1 MKITGYKLHRLNI
14 PLREP
19 IGDSQVYFDEHW
31 MTIVELVGDDG
42 QTGVGFDIQQGIPT
56 ASLADQEAIFE
67 HVNWPSL
74 EGESPLSLGLRIT
87 RPRGGNVGVGFRN
100 VAVET
105 ALWDL
110 AAKQAGLPLY
120 KMLGGQ
126 VPEVR
131 AYASTLDFHL
141 DDTEFRNKLENF
153 HQLGFRAVKIKV
165 GHPDVGWDLRRMGIA
180 VDVMGQGEPLMV
192 DANEAWSVKEAM
204 LRMHAY
210 RDAGFEIYWIEDPI
224 TREDFE
230 GYARLCGELPFTRV
244 NTGEYLGY
252 SGKRRLIE
260 AQAVDVVNVHGS
272 IGISRDIARLAA
284 DYGVPVSLGN
294 TIMEIG
300 VHLAASLPEC
310 LFLEFSD
317 IRWNELAVEP
327 VQFHDGLAIAPD
339 RPGHGIELDPEKLAH
354 YSAPGG

>member
-1 MKITGYKLHRLNI
+1 MKISDFKLHRLHV
-14 PLREP
+14 PLRET
-19 IGDSQVYFDEHW
+19 IGDSQVRFDDHW
-31 MTIVELVGDDG
+31 MTIVELETDDG
-42 QTGVGFDIQQGIPT
+42 QTGVGWDIQQGVPT
-56 ASLADQEAIFE
+56 ASQADQEAVFR
-67 HVNWPSL
+67 HSSWPMI
-74 EGESPLSLGLRIT
+74 EGHNPLSLALRIS
-87 RPRGGNVGVGFRN
+87 RPRGGNVGVGFRPIT
-100 VAVET
+100 VET

-110 AAKQAGLPLY
+110 AAKQIGLPLY
-120 KMLGGQ
+120 KVLGGES
-126 VPEVR
+126 PEVR

-141 DDTEFRNKLENF
+141 SDQQFREKLENF

-165 GHPDVGWDLRRMGIA
+165 GHPDLQWDLRRMGIA
-180 VDVMGQGEPLMV
+180 VEVMGQGQPLMV
-192 DANEAWSVKEAM
+192 DANEAWSVKETM

-224 TREDFE
+224 TRDDYD
-230 GYARLCGELPFTRV
+230 GYARLCAELPFTRV

-260 AQAVDVVNVHGS
+260 SQAVDVVNIHGS
-272 IGISRDIARLAA
+272 IGVSRDVARLAA

-317 IRWNELAVEP
+317 LRWNELAVEP
-327 VQFHDGLAIAPD
+327 IQFCDGMAIAPD
-339 RPGHGIELDPEKLAH
+339 RPGHGIELDRERLAH
-354 YSAPGG
+354 YAVAGD